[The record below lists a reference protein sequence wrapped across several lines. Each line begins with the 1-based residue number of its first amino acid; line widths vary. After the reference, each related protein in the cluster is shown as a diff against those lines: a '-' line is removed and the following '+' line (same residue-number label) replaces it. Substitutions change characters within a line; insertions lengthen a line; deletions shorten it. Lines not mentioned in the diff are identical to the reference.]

1 MIKAILFDLWNT
13 LANTTGEWKTA
24 FDEAGYYKNR
34 KNDEIFEKSINM
46 RCYVDERE
54 LAEQMC
60 SLWGGL
66 DIDKVEKLLK
76 KLRLKAGKKDILTD
90 EQIKDKAEAI
100 ASMWSDETPKDVTIQ
115 PIQ

>member
-76 KLRLKAGKKDILTD
+76 KTKSSLFDD
-90 EQIKDKAEAI
+90 SQNQIKKYLSLLAK
-100 ASMWSDETPKDVTIQ
+100 S
-115 PIQ
+115 